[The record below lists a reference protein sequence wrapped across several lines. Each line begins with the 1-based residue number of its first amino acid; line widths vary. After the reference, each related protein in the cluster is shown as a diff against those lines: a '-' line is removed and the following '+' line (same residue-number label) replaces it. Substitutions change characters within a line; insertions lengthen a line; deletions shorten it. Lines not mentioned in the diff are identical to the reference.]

1 MWSRHNIAGALAFAA
16 LAAAAPFLPSWLVSL
31 ATIAFANGLVVLGL
45 VILWRAGLVPFGQA
59 LFYAAGAYTVAL
71 MGRYTGLRD
80 VFVLVAAGAL
90 AAGLVAFLIGLLLA
104 RYRDI
109 FFAMLSLA
117 MSMILYGVLVK
128 TETLGSTDGFHV
140 ETGTF
145 LGYAPRGAALGLALF
160 WLVLGTRGLGA
171 LLIATYFVSIA
182 GVLAAS
188 VRDNEI
194 RVEFLGLSVDRL
206 IHLKVVI
213 SGVLAGLGGA
223 PAALAVAHVDPN
235 MAYWTTSGGFVFVT
249 ILAGAGS
256 VAAAFVGSFVFEL
269 ARSIAIDFF
278 PGTWQLILGGGPL
291 RTSCSCP
298 KGSARLPGGCG
309 AFRRGRHE
317 RHPVGARSREDIRL
331 DRGGARHHARRPAP
345 AGRRRHR
352 GERRRQDHLHQHDHG
367 PPAPDQ
373 GHHPFRGPRHHR
385 IAVARDHAAR
395 HLALVPGGADLSLAH
410 RIREHVRGRRD
421 RARTG
426 QHAGARAGAV
436 ALARDPGGGRGGAR
450 AVRHRIPAGRAL
462 GDLAARRAQAPRH
475 RDGDGRRAAR
485 AAARRADQR
494 HLDRGEIRRHGRGD
508 VGAQEPQDHGLVRRA
523 RHGDRRPLRRA
534 RARLL

>member
-1 MWSRHNIAGALAFAA
+1 MWSRQNIAGALAFAA
-16 LAAAAPFLPSWLVSL
+16 LAVAAPVLPSWLVSL

-71 MGRYTGLRD
+71 MSRYTGLRD

-160 WLVLGTRGLGA
+160 WLVLGTCGLAA

-182 GVLAAS
+182 G
-188 VRDNEI
+188 
-194 RVEFLGLSVDRL
+194 
-206 IHLKVVI
+206 
-213 SGVLAGLGGA
+213 GLGA
-223 PAALAVAHVDPN
+223 PGGGNAIRGGLLGVSGRRAWALEALAVAHVDPN

-269 ARSIAIDFF
+269 ARSVAIDFF
-278 PGTWQLILGGGPL
+278 PGRWQTLLGGALLLTILFLPEGL
-291 RTSCSCP
+291 
-298 KGSARLPGGCG
+298 GSL
-309 AFRRGRHE
+309 
-317 RHPVGARSREDIRL
+317 
-331 DRGGARHHARRPAP
+331 
-345 AGRRRHR
+345 AGR
-352 GERRRQDHLHQHDHG
+352 
-367 PPAPDQ
+367 
-373 GHHPFRGPRHHR
+373 
-385 IAVARDHAAR
+385 
-395 HLALVPGGADLSLAH
+395 
-410 RIREHVRGRRD
+410 
-421 RARTG
+421 
-426 QHAGARAGAV
+426 
-436 ALARDPGGGRGGAR
+436 
-450 AVRHRIPAGRAL
+450 
-462 GDLAARRAQAPRH
+462 
-475 RDGDGRRAAR
+475 
-485 AAARRADQR
+485 
-494 HLDRGEIRRHGRGD
+494 
-508 VGAQEPQDHGLVRRA
+508 
-523 RHGDRRPLRRA
+523 LRRVPE
-534 RARLL
+534 RAS